1 MFHRSTARPQN
12 NKPNTQAQEQNLGQG
27 QSQDHQATAQPQQKF
42 KAQPQRKIYRPRVES
57 SAVKK
62 YAKSGDDLVPATS
75 QSGYQTNYRANENAQ
90 LRSQVQ
96 QPQKRQDQAQTMAQ
110 QPINSMLDT
119 HNNQTNYNP
128 LNKPIENEKEV
139 KPMNTQESLAKK
151 NASDVADKSATP
163 QNRDVN
169 IPGNNFQRPGTPA
182 APAAVPGRPAYPGSY
197 GAGAPANAPY
207 GAAVADS
214 GRKLVI
220 GEGITMSGEI
230 ESCEHLIVQGTIEAV
245 LKGASLLDVSQ
256 TGAFLGTVEIDEA
269 NIAGRFEGD
278 ITVKGRLTIE
288 STGEVVGSISY
299 KELSMEAGAVIDGS
313 VSPIGSVNTIAK
325 ANSKKSTPAKS
336 KKTSTDSG
344 AELPFSD
351 NNKSDAAQ

>member
-12 NKPNTQAQEQNLGQG
+12 NKPNTQDQERNLGQN
-27 QSQDHQATAQPQQKF
+27 QAQPSGQNHQVTEQSQQKF
-42 KAQPQRKIYRPRVES
+42 QAQPQRKIYRPRVES

-62 YAKSGDDLVPATS
+62 YAKSGDDLVPTTN
-75 QSGYQTNYRANENAQ
+75 QSGYQTNYRANENLQ
-90 LRSQVQ
+90 VRSQV
-96 QPQKRQDQAQTMAQ
+96 Q

-119 HNNQTNYNP
+119 QDNSQNNSNNNQPNFNP

-197 GAGAPANAPY
+197 GAGAPANTPY
-207 GAAVADS
+207 GATATDS

-313 VSPIGSVNTIAK
+313 VSPIGSVNMIAK
-325 ANSKKSTPAKS
+325 TNSKKAAPAKS
-336 KKTSTDSG
+336 KKTSTDGG

>member
-1 MFHRSTARPQN
+1 MFHRSTAQPQN
-12 NKPNTQAQEQNLGQG
+12 NKLMNTQNQAQTQVQNSAQG
-27 QSQDHQATAQPQQKF
+27 FAPDQVVADTATPHNATDKYQQKF
-42 KAQPQRKIYRPRVES
+42 QAQPQRKIYRPRVES
-57 SAVKK
+57 SAVQK
-62 YAKSGDDLVPATS
+62 YATS
-75 QSGYQTNYRANENAQ
+75 QNASAEHAQHQLNYQANQNGQ
-90 LRSQVQ
+90 SH
-96 QPQKRQDQAQTMAQ
+96 T
-110 QPINSMLDT
+110 INSMLDVDT
-119 HNNQTNYNP
+119 IDVDKG
-128 LNKPIENEKEV
+128 NKNLKPTTSNPIENEKEINA
-139 KPMNTQESLAKK
+139 MNTPEPQIKK
-151 NASDVADKSATP
+151 NAPDADKVASP

-169 IPGNNFQRPGTPA
+169 IPGNNFQRPG
-182 APAAVPGRPAYPGSY
+182 APAPVPGRPAYPGSY
-197 GAGAPANAPY
+197 GAAAPANAPY
-207 GAAVADS
+207 GAPGMDS
-214 GRKLVI
+214 GSKLVI

-313 VSPIGSVNTIAK
+313 ISPIGSTNAAARA
-325 ANSKKSTPAKS
+325 ANNKKTPSLKS
-336 KKTSTDSG
+336 KKASINSG

-351 NNKSDAAQ
+351 GSKPDAAQS

>member
-1 MFHRSTARPQN
+1 MFHRSTAQPQT
-12 NKPNTQAQEQNLGQG
+12 NKPNTSSQTVENSSEQAPN
-27 QSQDHQATAQPQQKF
+27 AKFQPQE
-42 KAQPQRKIYRPRVES
+42 PQRRIYRQRVES
-57 SAVKK
+57 SAVQR
-62 YAKSGDDLVPATS
+62 YAKSSSDPMPSNTEQANQNTTHNVQQNVP
-75 QSGYQTNYRANENAQ
+75 
-90 LRSQVQ
+90 SQVV
-96 QPQKRQDQAQTMAQ
+96 
-110 QPINSMLDT
+110 NSMLDVDNGNNNFKPNP
-119 HNNQTNYNP
+119 HN
-128 LNKPIENEKEV
+128 PIENEKEV
-139 KPMNTQESLAKK
+139 NPMNSPETQAKK
-151 NASDVADKSATP
+151 TTPEADKAAAP

-169 IPGNNFQRPGTPA
+169 IPGNNFQRPG
-182 APAAVPGRPAYPGSY
+182 APVPGRPAYPGSF
-197 GAGAPANAPY
+197 GTGAPANAPY
-207 GAAVADS
+207 PSAGMDS

-313 VSPIGSVNTIAK
+313 VSPIGSTNAMANKK
-325 ANSKKSTPAKS
+325 AAAPAKS
-336 KKTSTDSG
+336 KKASVNNG

-351 NNKSDAAQ
+351 GNKADAAQ